1 MAWTPPSKPS
11 RKVTVPPGTW
21 DELAELEFQRPGLTR
36 VPPTSNVEMVP
47 SAAVKPVLRDT
58 GLTGRR
64 IQTIM
69 RKLQV
74 RSNKIRQASSTAS
87 S

>member
-21 DELAELEFQRPGLTR
+21 NELAELEYQGPGLTR
-36 VPPTSNVEMVP
+36 VPPTSQVEMVP
-47 SAAVKPVLRDT
+47 SAAVKAVLRDT

-74 RSNKIRQASSTAS
+74 RSTKIRQSSPASL
-87 S
+87 